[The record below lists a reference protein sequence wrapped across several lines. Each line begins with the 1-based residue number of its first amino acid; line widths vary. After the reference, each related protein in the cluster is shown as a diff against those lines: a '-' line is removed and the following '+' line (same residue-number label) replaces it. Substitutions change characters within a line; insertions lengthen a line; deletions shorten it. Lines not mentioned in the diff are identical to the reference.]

1 MGNHRNTYN
10 IIKFTVLSDDKEE
23 ILEWGHCLPS
33 CPSED
38 IRPVCQIL
46 PIFPFMKDME
56 DGKSNYTTN
65 IDSVTSLGN
74 ADVTLG
80 VTIE

>member
-1 MGNHRNTYN
+1 M
-10 IIKFTVLSDDKEE
+10 SDDREE

-33 CPSED
+33 CPSEE
-38 IRPVCQIL
+38 IRPVCQML
-46 PIFPFMKDME
+46 PIFPFIKNMDDE
-56 DGKSNYTTN
+56 NANYTTN
-65 IDSVTSLGN
+65 INSVTSLGN